1 MHGISIRQSYS
12 FVNNSEESMQLL
24 FYSKYQSEI
33 KMRCRLNCK
42 SQTQDIKASMGK
54 IFLIEN
60 KTDYYGNVA

>member
-12 FVNNSEESMQLL
+12 FVNNSEESIQIL

-33 KMRCRLNCK
+33 KMDCRLNCK
-42 SQTQDIKASMGK
+42 SQTQDIKASMDK
-54 IFLIEN
+54 TFLIEN